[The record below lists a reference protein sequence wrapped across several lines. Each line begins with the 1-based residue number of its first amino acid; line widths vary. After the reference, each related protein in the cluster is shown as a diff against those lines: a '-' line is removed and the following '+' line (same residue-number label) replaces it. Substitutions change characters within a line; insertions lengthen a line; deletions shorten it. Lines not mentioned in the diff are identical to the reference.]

1 MSHTCHAHGCTRAVP
16 PAMWGCRTHWFSL
29 PKNIRNAV
37 YREYRPGQEDDKQPS
52 LRYMAVQ
59 RLAVAHTAFKPYDEY
74 AAYVAAYYTTEALV
88 WREKA
93 IKAGQ
98 GDPLEGL
105 LSKLPPVAGAVS
117 A

>member
-1 MSHTCHAHGCTRAVP
+1 VTHTCHAHGCKQPVP
-16 PAMWGCRTHWFSL
+16 PAMFACRAHWLAL
-29 PKNIRNAV
+29 PKNIRDAV
-37 YREYRPGQEDDKQPS
+37 WREYRYGQEDDKQPS

-59 RLAVAHTAFKPYDEY
+59 RLAVAHTAFKPYDEQ
-74 AAYVAAYYTTEALV
+74 AAYVAAQYTIEALA

-105 LSKLPPVAGAVS
+105 LAKLPPVAGAVS